1 MVQELEKELGAYE
14 RSNNLTLA
22 LDDITNTSIQQSN
35 QSKPKSDSGGGSLGS
50 ITKSLLSSMT
60 KMMSYLRQSEV
71 QLKGEVAVRV
81 QLLQTMTEQQNL
93 MDSLTAV
100 STVINFIYI
109 MILRRVGGVSG
120 LPTDVVLSICRTCTK
135 DACKV
140 LQCTVIHINFI
151 RKYFVL
157 Q

>member
-1 MVQELEKELGAYE
+1 MVEELERELAIYE
-14 RSNNLTLA
+14 KSSTSLN
-22 LDDITNTSIQQSN
+22 DITNS
-35 QSKPKSDSGGGSLGS
+35 PDSTHHKLKNGGTLSS

-100 STVINFIYI
+100 S
-109 MILRRVGGVSG
+109 
-120 LPTDVVLSICRTCTK
+120 
-135 DACKV
+135 
-140 LQCTVIHINFI
+140 
-151 RKYFVL
+151 
-157 Q
+157 

>member
-35 QSKPKSDSGGGSLGS
+35 QSKPKSNSGGGSLGS

-100 STVINFIYI
+100 SAY
-109 MILRRVGGVSG
+109 R
-120 LPTDVVLSICRTCTK
+120 D
-135 DACKV
+135 
-140 LQCTVIHINFI
+140 
-151 RKYFVL
+151 
-157 Q
+157 